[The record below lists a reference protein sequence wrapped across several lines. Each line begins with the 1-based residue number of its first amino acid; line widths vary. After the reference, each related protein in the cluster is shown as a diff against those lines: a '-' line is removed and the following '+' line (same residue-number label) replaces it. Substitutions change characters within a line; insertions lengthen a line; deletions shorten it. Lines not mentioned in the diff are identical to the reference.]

1 MGSMEELQQKLES
14 HFSVVNTIKQW
25 LVGMGM
31 GETLAEVLKICIA
44 VALMLLLSLAA
55 YFIVRHIFVR
65 LVLKLSKRTNST
77 WGQVFAEHKFFHRF
91 AHIAPAI
98 IIYLSIDVVLGGVF
112 PTITEIIRA
121 LCKIYMVVVVL
132 LMLNAFLDSVNDL
145 YRRLPFSSNWP
156 IKGLLQ
162 VVKIVLALI
171 GGIVIV
177 SILIKKDPSS
187 LIVGL
192 GASTAVL
199 MLVFKDTISGLVAS
213 VQLTANNMLKIGD
226 WISLPSRNIDGSVL
240 DIGLTTVKVQNWDN
254 SITTVPPF
262 ALVSESFV
270 NWRGMT
276 EGNGRRIKQAM
287 QIDVSTV
294 QFCTPVMLDHYGQ
307 IGMVAQHVAQL
318 RLQQPAPG
326 EAALGSCTNLNI
338 FRHYM
343 LAYLRRH
350 PHINQEATLMVR
362 LLKPDQY
369 GIPLEIY
376 CFSNI
381 KTWVEYEALQS
392 DIMEHMMAALNT
404 FDLKLF
410 QRSSANTSTPS
421 TRNDVSNC

>member
-1 MGSMEELQQKLES
+1 M
-14 HFSVVNTIKQW
+14 VNTIKQW
-25 LVGMGM
+25 LVSVGVS
-31 GETLAEVLKICIA
+31 ETLAEVLKVCIA
-44 VALMLLLSLAA
+44 VALMLLLSMAA
-55 YFIVRHIFVR
+55 YFIVKAIFVH
-65 LVLKLSKRTNST
+65 LVVRLSKRTNST

-91 AHIAPAI
+91 AHFAPALV
-98 IIYLSIDVVLGGVF
+98 IYLTVNIVLGDVF
-112 PTITEIIRA
+112 PTVANIIRETS
-121 LCKIYMVVVVL
+121 KIYMVIVVL
-132 LMLNAFLDSVNDL
+132 LMLNAFLNGINDL

-162 VVKIVLALI
+162 VVKILLALL

-177 SILIKKDPSS
+177 SIILKKNPST
-187 LIVGL
+187 LFVGL

-199 MLVFKDTISGLVAS
+199 MLVFKDTIMGLVAS

-226 WISLPSRNIDGSVL
+226 WITHSGRHIDGSVI

-254 SITTVPPF
+254 TITTVPPV
-262 ALVSESFV
+262 ALVSESFI

-294 QFCTPVMLDHYGQ
+294 QFCNADMLDRYGQ
-307 IGMVAQHVAQL
+307 IGLVANHVAHL
-318 RLQQPAPG
+318 RSQQSAQG
-326 EAALGSCTNLNI
+326 EPALGSSTNLNI

-343 LAYLRRH
+343 LAYLRQH
-350 PHINQEATLMVR
+350 PHINHEATLMVR
-362 LLKPDQY
+362 LLTPDQY

-392 DIMEHMMAALNT
+392 DIMEHMMAALNA
-404 FDLKLF
+404 FNLKLF
-410 QRSSANTSTPS
+410 QRSSANTST
-421 TRNDVSNC
+421 TNTNNDVSNS